1 MYHVEC
7 RSFPDFT
14 TSRNWY
20 HTKLLQSDPHDPTKQ
35 WSYASHYAAME
46 SALKACN
53 MSSTKKTHMARGAGA
68 RMCDL
73 GGVEDASIRR
83 LGRWNSDSMN
93 GAYVTGL
100 PREAMRSLAGFGK
113 VKGNFYLPRANLDPC
128 VELQK
133 KVFPLVDEW
142 LDKFDANAIEYN
154 VAARGFL
161 TLMKQ

>member
-83 LGRWNSDSMN
+83 LGRRNSDSMN

-100 PREAMRSLAGFGK
+100 PRETMRSLAGFGK
-113 VKGNFYLPRANLDPC
+113 VKGNFYLPRANIDPC

-133 KVFPLVDEW
+133 KGLSSC
-142 LDKFDANAIEYN
+142 
-154 VAARGFL
+154 
-161 TLMKQ
+161 